1 MSPVTDT
8 TAPDEN
14 NTPLSTEPCPTTTAP
29 TEDKT
34 PAGCPYSPQTEPKKV
49 LAWCGEE
56 ATRWTGKRSKIYEE
70 LLEANELI
78 IPPEQQVGERELGQ
92 IVDEVLR
99 IALPPLLEDTIEIT
113 IALRNHMP
121 LRAFISAPDTG
132 IILREYRMRDGE
144 HLEDDTLIYHYYISR
159 LERTEH
165 TDNPADVKYT
175 VTFTNARNHEDAY
188 TLHEKSTAELSRY
201 LKNTATIQ
209 NRRYIDDAV
218 PALIGQIVNRGLCKE
233 AISIPAT
240 GFFLSEDGDLLQ
252 YDHHSFPQCLPPP
265 DPALLEKALSFLDY
279 LMDFHQDCYQAKAL
293 IYYAVQAPLSAIRR
307 SFNRE
312 TRYLLAYDEKH
323 TGKTNLGKYA
333 LMLWGVTVREGL
345 FNASR
350 LSAPQL
356 AYRLNLTTFPQVM
369 DEAKNCLQNPEISEM
384 LKSSTTGD
392 LIHQRN
398 KRDLTGMDTFYSY
411 SPLIITLNF
420 LTGLPSALEERLIPV
435 RFTPENKRP
444 AEEASAFDRRLAA
457 EKKNHAML
465 GSYLCEFFRQNWQE
479 IIPVLDQT
487 DELVIG
493 YELLGKFCDWIEY
506 KRPAWLTKIEVSR
519 DFELLDHRDVL
530 FLYLQKSYLEQ
541 LRACNCRDILSMD
554 WDRRLDTLADAL
566 PVHTV
571 RITKK
576 SIALN
581 SRIKNEV
588 YKTFNHELPSFETLA
603 KYVGGK
609 VYSTRDQNGKSH
621 HSLAIPRPVFL
632 DYIHERFPG
641 QTELK

>member
-1 MSPVTDT
+1 MSPVNDT
-8 TAPDEN
+8 TASGEN
-14 NTPLSTEPCPTTTAP
+14 TTHLPATNP
-29 TEDKT
+29 EDKT
-34 PAGCPYSPQTEPKKV
+34 PAGCPYSPQTEPKQV
-49 LAWCGEE
+49 LIWCGEE

-70 LLEANELI
+70 LLETNELI
-78 IPPEQQVGERELGQ
+78 LPKENRRSERELGQ
-92 IVDEVLR
+92 IADEVLR
-99 IALPPLLEDTIEIT
+99 TALPPLLKDAVEMT
-113 IALRNHMP
+113 IAFRNHQP
-121 LRAFISAPDTG
+121 LRAFLSSPESG
-132 IILREYRMRDGE
+132 IVLREYRMRDSE
-144 HLEDDTLIYHYYISR
+144 SLEDDTLIYHYYISR

-165 TDNPADVKYT
+165 AENPADVRYT
-175 VTFTNARNHEDAY
+175 VTFTNARNHEDTY
-188 TLHEKSTAELSRY
+188 TLHEKSTAEISRY
-201 LKNTATIQ
+201 LRNTATLQ
-209 NRRYIDDAV
+209 NRRYIDDAI

-240 GFFLSEDGDLLQ
+240 GFFLAEDGALLS
-252 YDHHSFPQCLPPP
+252 YRHHTFPQLLPPQ
-265 DPALLEKALSFLDY
+265 DVAALEKALSFLDY
-279 LMDFHQDCYQAKAL
+279 LMAFHQECYQAKAMV
-293 IYYAVQAPLSAIRR
+293 YYAIQAPLSAIRR

-323 TGKTNLGKYA
+323 TGKTNLGKYT
-333 LMLWGVTVREGL
+333 LMLWGITVRDGL

-369 DEAKNCLQNPEISEM
+369 DEAKNCLANPEISEM
-384 LKSSTTGD
+384 LKSSTTGE

-398 KRDLTGMDTFYSY
+398 NRDLTGMDTFYSH
-411 SPLIITLNF
+411 SSLIITLNF
-420 LTGLPSALEERLIPV
+420 LTGLPGALEERLIPV
-435 RFTPENKRP
+435 RFTPENRRS

-457 EKKNHAML
+457 EKDNHAML
-465 GSYLCEFFRQNWQE
+465 GTYLCAFFRQNWEE
-479 IIPVLDQT
+479 IVPVLDQT

-493 YELLGKFCDWIEY
+493 YELLCRFCAWAGY
-506 KRPAWLTKIEVSR
+506 NRPSWLTKIEVSR
-519 DFELLDHRDVL
+519 DFEMLDHRDVL

-541 LRACNCRDILSMD
+541 LRACNCRDILTMD

-581 SRIKNEV
+581 SRIKDEV
-588 YKTFNHELPSFETLA
+588 YRSFNHELPSFETLA

-609 VYSTRDQNGKSH
+609 VYATRDQNGKSH
-621 HSLAIPRPVFL
+621 HSLAIPRSVFL
-632 DYIHERFPG
+632 DYIHEQFPG